1 MNSPVVL
8 ITGALTAIGWAGER
22 HDLRAHAYVSSSDP
36 TRARR
41 MADRIVAGRVFINGV
56 YDEPDAPFG
65 GFKESGLGR
74 EFGAF
79 GWRRTSS
86 LGPWWAEGVEQSK
99 HLRTR

>member
-8 ITGALTAIGWAGER
+8 ITGALTAIGRAGER

-56 YDEPDAPFG
+56 YDEPEAPLAASRSPASAVSWRLRMDAYV
-65 GFKESGLGR
+65 E
-74 EFGAF
+74 
-79 GWRRTSS
+79 RRTVV
-86 LGPWWAEGVEQSK
+86 G
-99 HLRTR
+99 